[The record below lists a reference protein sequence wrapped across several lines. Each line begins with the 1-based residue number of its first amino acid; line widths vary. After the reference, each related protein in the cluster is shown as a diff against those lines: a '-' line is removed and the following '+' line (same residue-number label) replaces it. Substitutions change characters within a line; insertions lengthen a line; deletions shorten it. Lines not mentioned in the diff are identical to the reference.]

1 MAPKKKFKKKK
12 KKVLEKNGEL
22 VFELDLK
29 DKEWLQLEL
38 KWNWGEGEEEF
49 SFFFTFFT
57 FLGNPPLKIPKSKL
71 QPLQSSSHHEHLPTV
86 LLTR

>member
-29 DKEWLQLEL
+29 DKE
-38 KWNWGEGEEEF
+38 
-49 SFFFTFFT
+49 
-57 FLGNPPLKIPKSKL
+57 
-71 QPLQSSSHHEHLPTV
+71 
-86 LLTR
+86 